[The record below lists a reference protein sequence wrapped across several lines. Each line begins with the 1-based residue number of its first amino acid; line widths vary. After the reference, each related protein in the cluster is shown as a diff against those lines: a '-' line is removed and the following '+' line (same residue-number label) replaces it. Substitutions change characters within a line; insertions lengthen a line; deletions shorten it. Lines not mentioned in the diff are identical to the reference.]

1 MEIMCVRKSTAGSN
15 PALSARSNREQ
26 TASSHQPARRSRRDS
41 NRVSKYQVHSPRGW
55 ATGDRGF
62 EPKWTPPHPQSHR
75 MRRLAQVIARR
86 RSFALRAGR
95 DGASARL
102 RNWGICERQ
111 GLGSGVDSLGEGS
124 GERFGCDG
132 PGPKKNGGS
141 PGLSHRST
149 GNGCARE
156 AMASAAERAGE
167 GAIASARRLSST
179 ELSSQ
184 ARIGSVTFLRC
195 ASSLGL

>member
-1 MEIMCVRKSTAGSN
+1 
-15 PALSARSNREQ
+15 
-26 TASSHQPARRSRRDS
+26 
-41 NRVSKYQVHSPRGW
+41 
-55 ATGDRGF
+55 
-62 EPKWTPPHPQSHR
+62 

-111 GLGSGVDSLGEGS
+111 GLGSGVDSLGEAWVLGECSEEMGSGEGS